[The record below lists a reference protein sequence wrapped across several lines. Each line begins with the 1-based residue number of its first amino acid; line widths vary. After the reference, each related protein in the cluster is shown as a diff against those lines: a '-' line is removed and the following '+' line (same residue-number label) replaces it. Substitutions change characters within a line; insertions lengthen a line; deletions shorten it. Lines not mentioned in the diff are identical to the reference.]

1 MEFEGKGQ
9 QTNEKKIK
17 NMKIIRVKGIRPDN
31 AKRVTETQVIKQSN
45 KETNEKKNENLRLL
59 WIEKKIMSTDDE
71 HTDNRQRRD
80 DLDAASDIF

>member
-9 QTNEKKIK
+9 QTNEKQIK

-59 WIEKKIMSTDDE
+59 
-71 HTDNRQRRD
+71 
-80 DLDAASDIF
+80 